1 MFTTLSTPATIQTT
15 IQKTIQTRRRRR
27 PASALASD
35 ENASEQN
42 KQQQRT
48 DDDDDDDDVER
59 TLTLSKE
66 KRETRREDE
75 NVSTN
80 MNRRKSIFMV
90 NMSWG
95 CFALAFNS
103 NVQPTSAMFNSG
115 LDVPIEEP
123 LRAVAVVLAVKVALQ
138 DIANQNEE
146 FRKTCDAPVYNCD
159 LSQLNVKCATRVS
172 GPMTRALPTIL
183 ETYGLDAYEVEAL
196 KQSIQELET
205 QLKANNARVAV
216 NFKAPAEYFGLIDRQ
231 IDELLAQIPEDAM
244 TNARDMFEKE
254 CDLSVP
260 AEQPAELDCRIA
272 RAVSQGKRPSGGVS

>member
-1 MFTTLSTPATIQTT
+1 
-15 IQKTIQTRRRRR
+15 
-27 PASALASD
+27 
-35 ENASEQN
+35 
-42 KQQQRT
+42 
-48 DDDDDDDDVER
+48 
-59 TLTLSKE
+59 
-66 KRETRREDE
+66 
-75 NVSTN
+75 

-244 TNARDMFEKE
+244 TNAERYVRERVRFE
-254 CDLSVP
+254 
-260 AEQPAELDCRIA
+260 RTGGTA
-272 RAVSQGKRPSGGVS
+272 RGTRL

>member
-1 MFTTLSTPATIQTT
+1 MFTTLSTPTTIQTT

-42 KQQQRT
+42 KQQQQRMMRT
-48 DDDDDDDDVER
+48 DDDDDER
-59 TLTLSKE
+59 TLTRSKE